1 MKIEQINIKP
11 PTKFDLSFVD
21 MFYLPAIED
30 FIRWRKDELHK
41 PFKTERGIHR
51 LYNRLMQFSKGEQ
64 DRLQMVVL
72 QSEEKEWVD
81 VYQLIPEYEQRL
93 NDNRQRAVFG
103 DTIIGDKQTSR
114 KDKNGTAMLIQIA
127 RKVLQ

>member
-1 MKIEQINIKP
+1 
-11 PTKFDLSFVD
+11 
-21 MFYLPAIED
+21 
-30 FIRWRKDELHK
+30 
-41 PFKTERGIHR
+41 
-51 LYNRLMQFSKGEQ
+51 MQFSKGEQ
-64 DRLQMVVL
+64 DRLQMIIL
-72 QSEEKEWVD
+72 QSQEKEWVD